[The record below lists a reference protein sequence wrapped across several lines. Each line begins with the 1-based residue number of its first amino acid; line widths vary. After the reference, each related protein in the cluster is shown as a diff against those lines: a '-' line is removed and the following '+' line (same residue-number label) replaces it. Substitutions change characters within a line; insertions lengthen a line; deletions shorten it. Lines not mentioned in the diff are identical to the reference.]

1 MALILILLILFY
13 EVYCLLMHT
22 PQDLGP
28 FLLFK
33 RVWVRV
39 ILFSDRIKV
48 SFHQIFSDA
57 VKIQLFEHSSL
68 GSSYFS

>member
-1 MALILILLILFY
+1 MALILIVLILFY

-48 SFHQIFSDA
+48 SFHQI
-57 VKIQLFEHSSL
+57 IQ
-68 GSSYFS
+68 